1 MVFRSRV
8 TGNVLPNARRV
19 SVAIHSEA
27 EGPET
32 DPNVQQLPNMSIV
45 AMTFAQ
51 FLDHDL
57 TLTPGR
63 LRTKAFRHI
72 EHNTHGAVKTTEW
85 PQQNWPTVVWPWSHT
100 QSVGHVGPIGH
111 KFPFLL
117 PKLPETRHCTTLHWH
132 TALCT
137 HSNGALA
144 QCLYT

>member
-32 DPNVQQLPNMSIV
+32 DPNVHQLPNMSIV

-85 PQQNWPTVVWPWSHT
+85 APAELANGRLALVTHAICGPRWSHWSQIPLFYFRSFRKHDT
-100 QSVGHVGPIGH
+100 ATLRSS
-111 KFPFLL
+111 LA
-117 PKLPETRHCTTLHWH
+117 TLHW
-132 TALCT
+132 TT
-137 HSNGALA
+137 LA
-144 QCLYT
+144 

>member
-32 DPNVQQLPNMSIV
+32 DPNVHQLPNMSIV

-57 TLTPGR
+57 TLTPGYV
-63 LRTKAFRHI
+63 LKHSDTLS
-72 EHNTHGAVKTTEW
+72 TTTMV
-85 PQQNWPTVVWPWSHT
+85 Q
-100 QSVGHVGPIGH
+100 
-111 KFPFLL
+111 
-117 PKLPETRHCTTLHWH
+117 
-132 TALCT
+132 
-137 HSNGALA
+137 
-144 QCLYT
+144 